1 MRVPLLLLLT
11 GCASV
16 PLKTASTPATLEAG
30 ALAGTWHVVATNFP
44 MWTEG
49 KKTNPT
55 FNYGA
60 MGEGRLSD
68 VVRYL
73 DEGGAPGFIEGV
85 DQQDRETPT
94 HFTWRGTGLL
104 GLFVSAWDLV
114 AVDPLG
120 EWAIVYFSSTLAT
133 PEGVDIITRR
143 RQPPPDA
150 ALAAI
155 AADPV
160 LKEKA
165 AGLKIL
171 VAPTTPAPAAVD

>member
-1 MRVPLLLLLT
+1 MRVLPLLVLLS

-16 PLKTASTPATLEAG
+16 PLKVASTPTTLDAA

-49 KKTNPT
+49 KKTKPT
-55 FNYGA
+55 FNYGVL
-60 MGEGRLSD
+60 GEGRLSD
-68 VVRYL
+68 VVRYVE
-73 DEGGAPGFIEGV
+73 DGAPGYIEGV
-85 DQQDRETPT
+85 DTQDKETPT

-104 GLFVSAWDLV
+104 VLFVSAWDLV
-114 AVDPLG
+114 ALDPAG

-143 RQPPPDA
+143 LQPPPEA
-150 ALAAI
+150 ALAVI

-165 AGLKIL
+165 AGLKVL
-171 VAPTTPAPAAVD
+171 VTPAAAVD